1 VSHAAALS
9 TLPATRATLVDMRVL
24 IVDDSIYFRQAARA
38 LLERRGYDVVGEV
51 GSADAA
57 VEAVAGLAPD
67 AVLLDVLLPDGT
79 GFGVCATITAAQPGP
94 AVLLVSSEDFGT
106 CFSLAEQCG
115 ARGFVLKSRL
125 GQCEL
130 DRFWGEPHHA

>member
-1 VSHAAALS
+1 
-9 TLPATRATLVDMRVL
+9 MRVL
-24 IVDDSIYFRQAARA
+24 IVDDSICFRQAARA
-38 LLERRGYDVVGEV
+38 LLERRGYDVVGEA

-57 VEAVAGLAPD
+57 LEAVAILAPD

-79 GFGVCATITAAQPGP
+79 GFGVCAEITAARTGP

>member
-1 VSHAAALS
+1 
-9 TLPATRATLVDMRVL
+9 MRVL
-24 IVDDSIYFRQAARA
+24 IVDDSTCFRQAARA
-38 LLERRGYDVVGEV
+38 LLERRGYEVVGEV
-51 GSADAA
+51 ASAGAALDA
-57 VEAVAGLAPD
+57 VSTLEPD

-79 GFGVCATITAAQPGP
+79 GFAVCATLTASEQPP
-94 AVLLVSSEDFGT
+94 AILLVSSEDFAP

-130 DRFWGEPHHA
+130 ERFWGPGAS